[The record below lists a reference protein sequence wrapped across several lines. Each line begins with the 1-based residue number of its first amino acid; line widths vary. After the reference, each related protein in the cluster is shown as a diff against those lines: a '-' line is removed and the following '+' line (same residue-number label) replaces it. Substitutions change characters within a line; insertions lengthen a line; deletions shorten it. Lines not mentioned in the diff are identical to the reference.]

1 MADLTD
7 CLGRLAA
14 QSLTYC
20 EDPALPDGLE
30 LANWQA
36 LSGYIH
42 QESHSV
48 KAFKTSAA
56 AGGGEERDVYE
67 EWRFSPMYRDRGLP
81 LERSTLLPQLASCLS
96 CQLPLVAADARTARP
111 PLPFLP
117 RSASCLVEVLDLDV
131 TCPDLETAVIFPS
144 LIPLFIVFFTEVFF
158 STHRPFYL
166 FIRMYCRSFRSI
178 VNPLV
183 RAENPP
189 THMLTINTM
198 CEYCKDRNPGMHQLG
213 SSVLLR
219 TVACS
224 ERIKSISS
232 HVSAFPSLQQ

>member
-1 MADLTD
+1 MVELAGRYHTQAGRYTPALRLARLLVDAPVTPAWAHMLQTVVYSLLVEMGNSRCNNSTKEKEEEEDEMADLTD

-48 KAFKTSAA
+48 KAFKTSAT
-56 AGGGEERDVYE
+56 AGGSEERDVYE

-81 LERSTLLPQLASCLS
+81 LERSTLLPQLATCLS

-117 RSASCLVEVLDLDV
+117 RKASCLVEVLDLDV
-131 TCPDLETAVIFPS
+131 TCPDLETAVIFS
-144 LIPLFIVFFTEVFF
+144 
-158 STHRPFYL
+158 
-166 FIRMYCRSFRSI
+166 
-178 VNPLV
+178 
-183 RAENPP
+183 
-189 THMLTINTM
+189 
-198 CEYCKDRNPGMHQLG
+198 
-213 SSVLLR
+213 
-219 TVACS
+219 
-224 ERIKSISS
+224 
-232 HVSAFPSLQQ
+232 SAFHGQRYFY

>member
-56 AGGGEERDVYE
+56 AAEGEERDVYE
-67 EWRFSPMYRDRGLP
+67 EWRFSPLYRDRGLP
-81 LERSTLLPQLASCLS
+81 LERSTLLPQLATCLS

-117 RSASCLVEVLDLDV
+117 RNASCLVEVLDLDV
-131 TCPDLETAVIFPS
+131 TCPDLETAVSFSSVLFWPTFY
-144 LIPLFIVFFTEVFF
+144 LFIVFFTEVFF
-158 STHRPFYL
+158 STVHKGCLTYL
-166 FIRMYCRSFRSI
+166 Y
-178 VNPLV
+178 
-183 RAENPP
+183 
-189 THMLTINTM
+189 
-198 CEYCKDRNPGMHQLG
+198 
-213 SSVLLR
+213 VLARL
-219 TVACS
+219 S
-224 ERIKSISS
+224 
-232 HVSAFPSLQQ
+232 P